1 MRPSIRLTVAI
12 LACLWIGVASCAGAG
27 SYPERPVRLIVSFP
41 PGGSSDSMARIVQQI
56 VEMKLGQPLVV
67 ENRPGAGGVIAI
79 ELIAKAPPDG
89 YMIGLGG
96 AGAFGINLDLQEK
109 PSYDVSK
116 DLIPVTGLASSPFLL
131 AASPAL
137 RGKSLGDII
146 AMAKAGDRQ
155 LVIGHGGNGT
165 MMHLT
170 AELFNQMAGT
180 RIDLVPYRGIAPV
193 LNDLIGAHIP
203 LGIVDPPTA
212 MSAIE
217 AGAVTTI
224 AVSSAERYSRLP
236 EIPTFAEAGLPG
248 FESTGWFGIVAPA
261 GTPPDVIAKLNAA
274 FVTALKDPA
283 VIKRIRA
290 LGSEPMPMTPEEFA
304 AFIKSETT
312 KWAKVIAI
320 SDGKPN

>member
-1 MRPSIRLTVAI
+1 MRPSIRLTAAI

-56 VEMKLGQPLVV
+56 VETKLGQPLVV

-96 AGAFGINLDLQEK
+96 AGALGINLDLQEK

-146 AMAKAGDRQ
+146 AMAKAGDKQ

-217 AGAVTTI
+217 AGSVTTI